1 MRHASL
7 QANSMA
13 GGKRALTRQRA
24 RGTGAALNP
33 LRQTTLTSS
42 LVASFGPLED
52 AGPGFSTEL
61 AHGCVGP
68 LAGV

>member
-33 LRQTTLTSS
+33 SLEPVAGFGGAVRQSS
-42 LVASFGPLED
+42 NLVLGDTASASL
-52 AGPGFSTEL
+52 
-61 AHGCVGP
+61 
-68 LAGV
+68 